1 MNNNILSLNE
11 SISNIEDY
19 KSFYIEKLSLKNF
32 RNHENLNLNLKNSS
46 VLIYGENGC
55 GKTNVLEA
63 ISLLNQ
69 GKGLRKASI
78 ENFLNQTEISNYDCQ
93 TWGVNADFVGPKG
106 KFNIGTGLKNNPSN
120 KSRIAKINSDLTP
133 LSSLGKILNI
143 SWITPQMCILFQTS
157 MNEKRRFIDRLTLSI
172 DNLHLNRVYKYEKL
186 LRQRKKILMQQNND
200 NTWLDSVEFQIS
212 ELSIAITARRLD
224 LIEELE
230 NLYKTEFKN
239 NSLTEHFPSASIFI
253 NGKIERLLDKK
264 PAVEVE
270 DYVKSEL
277 KKSRFDFELSVSG
290 PNNSSI
296 EIFNRNNNKNLDN
309 SSTGE
314 QKLLLIS
321 IILSHAR
328 LLNNKFNMAPIL
340 LLDDIVEHLDKKH
353 RMALFLEISRHHAQS
368 WFTSTN
374 KDVFAEYPNFIDKI
388 NLSNI
393 KGNFDGNFHFRYG
406 DT

>member
-1 MNNNILSLNE
+1 M
-11 SISNIEDY
+11 
-19 KSFYIEKLSLKNF
+19 
-32 RNHENLNLNLKNSS
+32 
-46 VLIYGENGC
+46 
-55 GKTNVLEA
+55 
-63 ISLLNQ
+63 LNQ

-93 TWGVNADFVGPKG
+93 IWGVNADFVGPKG

-157 MNEKRRFIDRLTLSI
+157 MNEKRRFIDRLTSSI

-230 NLYKTEFKN
+230 NLYKTELKN

-253 NGKIERLLDKK
+253 NGKIERLLVKK

-296 EIFNRNNNKNLDN
+296 EIFNRNSNKNLDN

-374 KDVFAEYPNFIDKI
+374 KDVFAEYPSFIDKI

-393 KGNFDGNFHFRYG
+393 KGNFDGNSHFRYG